1 MNYLSINDIRKL
13 KEGSS
18 VWVLNVTRS
27 SPLMRK
33 LVDAETGEY
42 RQERADVFITIP
54 PSLAGGDKDFII
66 VPQSFLPTDL
76 TEFVSLHDLL
86 LSRPFVKAV
95 REGLLAIISDE
106 DAQDLFNQD
115 GAKEELARLAEAK
128 NKVRDLA
135 NSITSS
141 VQGEVI
147 NTSEPKENKRVREDV
162 ISLEAKTAT
171 PEDSLDPTFVGSV
184 QKWTT
189 MSDVLVLN
197 EIRSIKVFKRK
208 ELKYI
213 LSHLKNHPKTIAYIK
228 KALGE

>member
-1 MNYLSINDIRKL
+1 MNYLSINDVRKF
-13 KEGSS
+13 KEGAS
-18 VWVLNVTRS
+18 VWVLNVTKS

-33 LVDAETGEY
+33 LVDADTGEY

-106 DAQDLFNQD
+106 DAQDLFNQE

-128 NKVRDLA
+128 NKIRDIA

-147 NTSEPKENKRVREDV
+147 NTSERETKKKVPEEV
-162 ISLEAKTAT
+162 ISLEAAKTV
-171 PEDSLDPTFVGSV
+171 EDSLDPTFVGSV

-189 MSDVLVLN
+189 MSDILVLN
-197 EIRSIKVFKRK
+197 EIRSIKLFKRK

-213 LSHLKNHPKTIAYIK
+213 LANLKNHPKTNAYIK
-228 KALGE
+228 KALGA

>member
-1 MNYLSINDIRKL
+1 MNYLSINDVRKF
-13 KEGSS
+13 KEGAS
-18 VWVLNVTRS
+18 VWVLNVTKS

-33 LVDAETGEY
+33 LVDADTGEY

-106 DAQDLFNQD
+106 DAQDLFNQE

-128 NKVRDLA
+128 NKIRDIA

-147 NTSEPKENKRVREDV
+147 NTSERETKKKVPEEV
-162 ISLEAKTAT
+162 ISLEAAKTV
-171 PEDSLDPTFVGSV
+171 EDSLDPTFVGSV

-189 MSDVLVLN
+189 MSDILVLN
-197 EIRSIKVFKRK
+197 EIRSIKLFKRK

-213 LSHLKNHPKTIAYIK
+213 LANLKNHPKTSAYIK
-228 KALGE
+228 KALGA